1 MNRWRQ
7 SVVEIQTRKRQVN
20 ECERA
25 QAALSK
31 VTACFQQMATSL
43 GSNMDGSFL
52 REELE
57 ETRTVAHKICSGLH
71 RRLLSLLIEM
81 EQGQEDKEQVER
93 LWVIFLSSLEN
104 FQQDLKK
111 VKILQEIFP
120 LTQRKDRQA
129 LINAGYVGGTSEVAA
144 RAAMVQTPWLSVE
157 ETASPDLKN
166 HIVEIDVLLE
176 EMFQRV
182 NVPLWSVEPTQE
194 AWVEGVSTQDGGQA
208 EDESLE
214 DIMEVEVVSQK
225 NTSGCCN
232 HHNCKVGCL
241 LCLLS

>member
-20 ECERA
+20 ESERA
-25 QAALSK
+25 HVALSK
-31 VTACFQQMATSL
+31 VTACYQQMATSL
-43 GSNMDGSFL
+43 GSNIDGSFL

-57 ETRTVAHKICSGLH
+57 ETRIVAHKICSGLH
-71 RRLLSLLIEM
+71 RRLLTLLTEM

-111 VKILQEIFP
+111 VRALQEIFP

-129 LINAGYVGGTSEVAA
+129 LVNTGYAGGTSEVAA
-144 RAAMVQTPWLSVE
+144 RAAMVQTPWLSIE
-157 ETASPDLKN
+157 ETERPDMKT
-166 HIVEIDVLLE
+166 HIKEIDVMLE
-176 EMFQRV
+176 EMLQRV
-182 NVPLWSVEPTQE
+182 NVPLWSIEPMQE
-194 AWVEGVSTQDGGQA
+194 VDGVQE

-214 DIMEVEVVSQK
+214 DIMEVEVVSQ
-225 NTSGCCN
+225 NNISGCCQ
-232 HHNCKVGCL
+232 HYNCKVGCL